1 LKVGDKTDVKAWVRL
16 GALAPGDVSVQ
27 LYLGRLDAR
36 GEIGNVEVTRMEVK
50 ERSSD
55 GLSLFEAWAVPCK
68 ISGLHGYTVRIVP
81 WHEDLWNPW
90 ELGLVLWA

>member
-1 LKVGDKTDVKAWVRL
+1 
-16 GALAPGDVSVQ
+16 
-27 LYLGRLDAR
+27 
-36 GEIGNVEVTRMEVK
+36 MEVK

-55 GLSLFEAWAVPCK
+55 GLSLFEAWAVPCR